1 MLNDLRIIGRDLG
14 GLLVVLG
21 AVMLVPALL
30 FLPSSGIESPL
41 VRAFILPA
49 MTSLA
54 LGLTLQLAAQTRE
67 ETELKHGLV
76 VAALAWL
83 VIPALSAA
91 PFMVLSGMPFL
102 DSLFEA
108 MSGWTTTGLSVIP
121 KPEEAPQAILFWRSL
136 TQWVGGA
143 GVIVLLLTILARS
156 GTSANALYKAEGRE
170 ERVLPSVV
178 STVRTIWWVYLA
190 LTGMAIGV
198 LWLLGMTPFDAV
210 NHAMTTLATGGFSTH
225 SESVGYFRSLSIEV
239 ALIVFMS
246 IGATSFIV
254 LHPLFRGKAGPLLSD
269 VQFRAFLV
277 LVALGVTGV
286 GIELY
291 IQGSAPADSLRNSAF
306 HFVSAI
312 SGTGHQTSL
321 IDSSHWSPTAQVV
334 LAMGMV
340 IGGAAGSTAG
350 GIKLVRAVT
359 AYRGTGWWF
368 KRASLPAGAVTSFR
382 LGEKRIPDEEANR
395 IVAEANLITLVWILF
410 LFLSTI
416 VLIHV
421 VPSRYQLSDVFL
433 EVASAQGNVG
443 LTTGITAPDLHP
455 LGKAVLIFSMWI
467 GRLEIIPVLMLFRS
481 LFKGLRPV

>member
-1 MLNDLRIIGRDLG
+1 MLNDLRIVGRDLG

-21 AVMLVPALL
+21 AVMFAPPLL
-30 FLPSSGIESPL
+30 FLPSGGLSPAL
-41 VRAFILPA
+41 IQAFLLPA
-49 MTSLA
+49 LTSIA
-54 LGLTLQLAAQTRE
+54 LGLTLQVAAQTRQ

-83 VIPALSAA
+83 VIPVISTA
-91 PFMVLSGMPFL
+91 PFMVLSGMGFI
-102 DSLFEA
+102 DSFFEA
-108 MSGWTTTGLSVIP
+108 MSGWTTSGLSMIP
-121 KPEEAPQAILFWRSL
+121 KPEEAPQIILFWRSL

-156 GTSANALYKAEGRE
+156 GTSANALYRSEGRE
-170 ERVLPSVV
+170 ERVMPSVV

-190 LTGMAIGV
+190 LTGMCIAT
-198 LWLLGMTPFDAV
+198 LWVLGMTPFDAV
-210 NHAMTTLATGGFSTH
+210 NHAMATLSTGGFGTYGDSIAH
-225 SESVGYFRSLSIEV
+225 FKSPSVEL
-239 ALIVFMS
+239 ALIVFMA
-246 IGATSFIV
+246 IGATSFAV
-254 LHPLFRGKAGPLLSD
+254 LYPLFRGKAGPLLSD
-269 VQFRAFLV
+269 VQFKAFLI
-277 LVALGVTGV
+277 LIALGVAGI

-291 IQGSAPADSLRNSAF
+291 IQGSGPTDSLRNSAF

-312 SGTGHQTSL
+312 SGTGFQTSL
-321 IDSSHWSPTAQVV
+321 IDSSAWSPTAQIL
-334 LAMGMV
+334 LAMGMI

-368 KRASLPAGAVTSFR
+368 KKASLPQGAVVSFR

-410 LFLSTI
+410 LFVSTI

-421 VPSRYQLSDVFL
+421 VPARYELSDVFL

-443 LTTGITAPDLHP
+443 LTTGISTPDLHP
-455 LGKAVLIFSMWI
+455 LGKVVLIFSMWI

-481 LFKGLRPV
+481 LFKGLGPI

>member
-14 GLLVVLG
+14 GLLMVLG
-21 AVMLVPALL
+21 AVMFVPPLF
-30 FLPSSGIESPL
+30 FLPSEGLSAPL
-41 VRAFILPA
+41 VRAFLLPA
-49 MTSLA
+49 LTSIA
-54 LGLTLQLAAQTRE
+54 LGLTFQVASQTRE

-83 VIPALSAA
+83 VIPVISTA
-91 PFMVLSGMPFL
+91 PFMVLSNMGFL
-102 DSLFEA
+102 DAFFEA
-108 MSGWTTTGLSVIP
+108 MSGWTTSGLSMMP
-121 KPEEAPQAILFWRSL
+121 RPEEAPQIILFWRSL

-170 ERVLPSVV
+170 ERVLPGVV

-190 LTGMAIGV
+190 LTGMCIGV

-210 NHAMTTLATGGFSTH
+210 NHGMTTLATGGFSTH
-225 SESVGYFRSLSIEV
+225 SESVGYFRSVPIEV

-246 IGATSFIV
+246 IGATSFAV
-254 LHPLFRGKAGPLLSD
+254 LYPLFRGRAKPLLSD
-269 VQFRAFLV
+269 VQFKAFLI

-286 GIELY
+286 GVELY
-291 IQGSAPADSLRNSAF
+291 ILGSTPAESLRNASF
-306 HFVSAI
+306 HFVSAL
-312 SGTGHQTSL
+312 SGTGHQTSFV
-321 IDSSHWSPTAQVV
+321 DSAHWSPTAQIL
-334 LAMGMV
+334 LAVAMI

-350 GIKLVRAVT
+350 GIKLVRAIV

-368 KRASLPAGAVTSFR
+368 KKASLPPGAVVSFR

-410 LFLSTI
+410 LFISTI

-421 VPSRYQLSDVFL
+421 VPANYQLSDVFL

-443 LTTGITAPDLHP
+443 LTTGMTGPDMHP
-455 LGKAVLIFSMWI
+455 LGKAVLVFSMWI

-481 LFKGLRPV
+481 LFKGLAPI